1 MRKYSILLVDDE
13 ETLLETL
20 SLDLLEEG
28 YDVTTASSGA
38 ESISLFK
45 KYCFDVVITD
55 LNLGETTG
63 MEVVDEAKK
72 NNPETMVLILTG
84 YASLTTAIEALRL
97 GASDYIMKPCSR
109 KELALRVR
117 NCIEKMEILR
127 KIKIYESILP
137 VCSVCNRIHMTPKDG
152 IHANKWV
159 DFEEYLKDTT
169 GLETSHGYC
178 PTCLDDAKEEIQ
190 KAGEQWRKKK
200 EEVKN
205 GSPC

>member
-1 MRKYSILLVDDE
+1 MKKYSILLVDDE

-28 YDVTTASSGA
+28 YDVTTASSGP
-38 ESISLFK
+38 ESIALLGK
-45 KYCFDVVITD
+45 HCFDVVITD

-63 MEVVDEAKK
+63 MAVVDEAKK

-84 YASLTTAIEALRL
+84 YGSLTTAIEALRL
-97 GASDYIMKPCSR
+97 GASDYLMKPCHR
-109 KELALRVR
+109 KELALRVE
-117 NCIEKMEILR
+117 NCIAKTEMLR
-127 KIKIYESILP
+127 KIKIYENILP

-152 IHANKWV
+152 IHTNRWV
-159 DFEEYLKDTT
+159 DFEEYLKNTT
-169 GLETSHGYC
+169 GLDTSHGYC

-190 KAGEQWRKKK
+190 KAGEQWRRKK

-205 GSPC
+205 SSSC